1 VTSFSLATSSI
12 QFDSK
17 EVHVGFMVDKAA
29 LRQVYK
35 YLGFTLSID
44 LSLRQL
50 SILIHLIMRKVG
62 ETVSPLKTSVPH
74 IICPWWG
81 VTLLVCRFVIVL
93 IF

>member
-1 VTSFSLATSSI
+1 
-12 QFDSK
+12 
-17 EVHVGFMVDKAA
+17 VDKAA

-50 SILIHLIMRKVG
+50 STLIHLIMRKVG
-62 ETVSPLKTSVPH
+62 GTMGLLKTSVPH

-81 VTLLVCRFVIVL
+81 WGWVVTLLVDRFVIVL